1 MTVHEI
7 TSYLEQIAPLGLQE
21 SYDNSGLLIGSPNQK
36 ADKTLIT
43 VDVTE
48 EVVKEAIENNCN
60 LIISHHPIIFKAL
73 KKIDYQSD
81 IGSIIT
87 KLIKADIAVY
97 AMHTNLDNMLDG
109 VNGIL
114 AQKLGLSNLKI
125 LSPKKDTLN
134 KLVVFCPTDYVN
146 NVRQAIFN
154 TGAGNIGNYS
164 SCSFN
169 SEGYGTFM
177 ALEGT
182 NPFVGD
188 IGKLHN
194 EEEVKIE
201 SIVPSYLIK
210 QVISAMI
217 SAHPYEEVA
226 YDIYPLLNKQFNI
239 GSGIIGELKQETEI
253 NEFLINVKEQ
263 LDAPY
268 IRHSQLLE
276 KKVKKIAICGGSGS
290 FLIDD
295 AYRAGADVF
304 ITGDVKYHDFFEHKG
319 EMTIVD
325 AGHFETEQFTK
336 ELIYSRL
343 MRKFPNFALQ
353 ISKARTN
360 PIYFL

>member
-7 TSYLEQIAPLGLQE
+7 TSYLEQIAPLSLQE
-21 SYDNSGLLIGSPNQK
+21 SFDNSGLIIGSGKKETDK
-36 ADKTLIT
+36 ALIT
-43 VDVTE
+43 IDITE
-48 EVVKEAIENNCN
+48 DVVKEAIEYDCD
-60 LIISHHPIIFKAL
+60 LIISHHPIIYKAL
-73 KKIDYQSD
+73 KKIDHQSA

-87 KLIKADIAVY
+87 KLIKADIAAY
-97 AMHTNLDNMLDG
+97 AIHTNLDNILDG

-114 AQKLGLSNLKI
+114 AQKLGLRDLKV

-134 KLVVFCPTDYVN
+134 KLVVFCPTDHVN
-146 NVRQAIFN
+146 SVQQAIFN
-154 TGAGNIGNYS
+154 AGAGNIGNYS

-177 ALEGT
+177 ATEGAK
-182 NPFVGD
+182 PFVGD
-188 IGKLHN
+188 IGKIRK

-201 SIVPSYLIK
+201 SIVPSYFVK
-210 QVISAMI
+210 QVVTAMI
-217 SAHPYEEVA
+217 TAHPYEEVA
-226 YDIYPLLNKQFNI
+226 YDIFPLDNNQFNV

-253 NEFLINVKEQ
+253 NEFLIWVKEQ
-263 LDAPY
+263 LDTPK
-268 IRHSQLLE
+268 IRHSKLLE

-290 FLIDD
+290 FLIHD
-295 AYRAGADVF
+295 AYSAGADVF
-304 ITGDVKYHDFFEHKG
+304 ITGDVKYHDFFEYNG

-343 MRKFPNFALQ
+343 IRKFPNFALQ